1 MNRLGAVNDIL
12 FTVGEAMEHKRLEI
26 RAAATAAALSAANS
40 TEKVAALIESIR
52 AKNSTFGHTAAE
64 ALHSLPNF
72 HDMRASLAAS
82 RANAAKKA
90 KEMAE
95 AAGLE
100 WQKVRVKTAAAADHV
115 AEQAIL
121 SLEGSRE
128 RMRELASF
136 RQLSEQLW
144 ELQKQTLGNSTMELR
159 MAANQQIVSVI
170 QRLKRQNTTFASKAA
185 EALSDAMQVGGEVSA
200 VPMLLFVIS
209 AMICLAGSAL
219 CHTYFMLSYQYNVM
233 MSKLDFTGITCLIAG
248 SFMPVIV
255 YGLHCHP
262 ISKRIYLVVI
272 TLLSLLCL
280 RVVTAECY
288 VDVKYDKFRVALF
301 VGLGCFAVLPLGQH
315 YYLYGMTDMLR
326 NVIFMCGLYLLG
338 TLFYVAKVPERWWPG
353 CFDYIG
359 GSHLIWHILVLSAAL
374 VHYRGSMLAYSQ
386 VVDLE
391 EMHGESCG

>member
-1 MNRLGAVNDIL
+1 
-12 FTVGEAMEHKRLEI
+12 
-26 RAAATAAALSAANS
+26 
-40 TEKVAALIESIR
+40 
-52 AKNSTFGHTAAE
+52 
-64 ALHSLPNF
+64 
-72 HDMRASLAAS
+72 MRASLAAS

-90 KEMAE
+90 QEMAKV
-95 AAGLE
+95 AGSE

-219 CHTYFMLSYQYNVM
+219 CHT
-233 MSKLDFTGITCLIAG
+233 CL
-248 SFMPVIV
+248 
-255 YGLHCHP
+255 
-262 ISKRIYLVVI
+262 
-272 TLLSLLCL
+272 
-280 RVVTAECY
+280 
-288 VDVKYDKFRVALF
+288 
-301 VGLGCFAVLPLGQH
+301 
-315 YYLYGMTDMLR
+315 LYTSPSPRD
-326 NVIFMCGLYLLG
+326 
-338 TLFYVAKVPERWWPG
+338 
-353 CFDYIG
+353 
-359 GSHLIWHILVLSAAL
+359 S
-374 VHYRGSMLAYSQ
+374 
-386 VVDLE
+386 
-391 EMHGESCG
+391 